1 MYFDY
6 KNVKIVF
13 IPFFNFDKYYRLVL
27 GSWDNSL
34 TFWVNA
40 IDMRVDKSRVKRPSK
55 ALFSRPL

>member
-1 MYFDY
+1 MYFDEI
-6 KNVKIVF
+6 NVKFVF
-13 IPFFNFDKYYRLVL
+13 KHFFIFDKYCQLVL